1 MRLTD
6 DLYVYPWTSYREN
19 NCNTVLIDGQVPTLI
34 DPGHMHLFNQVV
46 SGMGMDGK
54 SADRIKCVL
63 CTHSHPD
70 HIEAIASFDKEV
82 VKGISREEYQ
92 YLYGEG
98 SDLFLAM
105 GSRAPRIPFQLFLKE
120 GTLNLGDKS
129 IRVIHTP
136 GHSPGGICLYWEEKK
151 ALLSGDTVFYM
162 GVGRTDF
169 EGGDIDAL
177 ADSVDRLSRLDVEY
191 LIPGHGEMLK
201 GKKAVANN
209 FKTIMNEFFGRR

>member
-1 MRLTD
+1 MRLIT
-6 DLYVYPWTSYREN
+6 
-19 NCNTVLIDGQVPTLI
+19 
-34 DPGHMHLFNQVV
+34 
-46 SGMGMDGK
+46 
-54 SADRIKCVL
+54 
-63 CTHSHPD
+63 
-70 HIEAIASFDKEV
+70 SFDKEV
-82 VKGISREEYQ
+82 IKGISQEEYQ

-129 IRVIHTP
+129 IQVIRTP

-177 ADSVDRLSRLDVEY
+177 ADSVERLSRLDVEY

-209 FKTIMNEFFGRR
+209 FKTIMNEFFGKR